1 MKNKILRLSGSHKS
15 EMEFF
20 CVDTNDVNPYRP
32 IKEGGI
38 VVLQDDIQ
46 LDFDLD
52 EEELTELID
61 FLTEMRD
68 HVAKFN
74 SESKP
79 IEILN
84 YDTPNR

>member
-1 MKNKILRLSGSHKS
+1 MKNKVLRLQGSNES

-20 CVDTNDVNPYRP
+20 CVDTNEVDPYRP

-38 VVLQDDIQ
+38 VVLQNDLQ
-46 LDFDLD
+46 FDFDLD

-68 HVAKFN
+68 HVSEFN
-74 SESKP
+74 NASKP
-79 IEILN
+79 IEYEI
-84 YDTPNR
+84 

>member
-1 MKNKILRLSGSHKS
+1 MKNKILRLQGSKKS

-20 CVDTNDVNPYRP
+20 CIDTNDVNPDRP

-38 VVLQDDIQ
+38 VVLQNDLQ
-46 LDFDLD
+46 FDFDLD
-52 EEELTELID
+52 EEELTELIL

-79 IEILN
+79 TEDKTDL
-84 YDTPNR
+84 RVEV

>member
-20 CVDTNDVNPYRP
+20 CIDTNDVNPYRP

-52 EEELTELID
+52 EEELTEMIG

-68 HVAKFN
+68 HIAKFN
-74 SESKP
+74 NESKP
-79 IEILN
+79 IES
-84 YDTPNR
+84 

>member
-1 MKNKILRLSGSHKS
+1 MKNKILRLIGSNKS

-20 CVDTNDVNPYRP
+20 CVDTNEVNPYRN

-38 VVLQDDIQ
+38 VVLQKDLQ

-68 HVAKFN
+68 HVSKFN
-74 SESKP
+74 SQSKP
-79 IEILN
+79 TEDKTDLKVEV
-84 YDTPNR
+84 

>member
-1 MKNKILRLSGSHKS
+1 MKNKILRLQGSDES

-20 CVDTNDVNPYRP
+20 CVDTNEVNPYRP

-38 VVLQDDIQ
+38 VVLKKGVQF
-46 LDFDLD
+46 DFDLE

-79 IEILN
+79 I
-84 YDTPNR
+84 DA

>member
-1 MKNKILRLSGSHKS
+1 MKNKILRLQGSNNS

-20 CVDTNDVNPYRP
+20 CVDTNEVNPHRD
-32 IKEGGI
+32 IKEGGR
-38 VVLQDDIQ
+38 VVLQKDLQ

-68 HVAKFN
+68 HVSKFN

-79 IEILN
+79 IES
-84 YDTPNR
+84 